1 MKFSVTDDLAA
12 AAPVADEE
20 DETTETTTEESM
32 IRKTTTTTTTTSY
45 TSNEYDNRQESNVVI
60 NEIQASDEEKS
71 DSEEEL
77 SPKRVEPHVEVT
89 SEESSNVTETDDGYQ
104 VHTQTRKTTVT
115 TTMVSESE
123 IPLEHEMLH
132 SGKQSLKI
140 SY

>member
-1 MKFSVTDDLAA
+1 
-12 AAPVADEE
+12 
-20 DETTETTTEESM
+20 M

-45 TSNEYDNRQESNVVI
+45 TSNDFDNRQESNVVI

-71 DSEEEL
+71 DSEEEF

-89 SEESSNVTETDDGYQ
+89 SEESSNLTETDDGYQ

-115 TTMVSESE
+115 TTMVSETE

-140 SY
+140 SH